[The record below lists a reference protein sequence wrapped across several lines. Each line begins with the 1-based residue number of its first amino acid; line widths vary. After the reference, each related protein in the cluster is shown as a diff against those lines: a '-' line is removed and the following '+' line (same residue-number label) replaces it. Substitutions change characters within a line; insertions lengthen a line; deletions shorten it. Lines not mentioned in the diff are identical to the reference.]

1 MSGDAS
7 PRKVKATRLATQR
20 IGKGWRQEDL
30 AEAAGLSRA
39 TYQRL
44 ESGRMPNPPLRYL
57 VNLSIV
63 LDCELDDLIEDEW
76 REWMPLNGIKSPPHQ
91 S

>member
-1 MSGDAS
+1 MIRVS
-7 PRKVKATRLATQR
+7 RLADQR
-20 IGKGWRQEDL
+20 RANSLSQEDL
-30 AEAAGLSRA
+30 AQAAGLSRA

-63 LDCELDDLIEDEW
+63 LGCELDELIEDEW
-76 REWMPLNGIKSPPHQ
+76 RKPYRMRSDPAG
-91 S
+91 

>member
-1 MSGDAS
+1 MISVS
-7 PRKVKATRLATQR
+7 RLADQR
-20 IGKGWRQEDL
+20 RVSGLSQEDL

-76 REWMPLNGIKSPPHQ
+76 REWMSLNGIQSPPHQ